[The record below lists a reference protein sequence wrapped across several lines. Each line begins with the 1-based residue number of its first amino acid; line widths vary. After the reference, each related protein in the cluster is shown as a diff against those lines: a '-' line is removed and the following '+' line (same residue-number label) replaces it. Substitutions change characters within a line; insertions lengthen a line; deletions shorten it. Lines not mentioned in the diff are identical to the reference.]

1 MANVPYGASSE
12 DPNAQDDPWTKLT
25 TITEHLEA
33 GEPIP
38 PDLARW
44 LGGAI
49 AYAGEDPAELLRR
62 LGLKRR
68 RGEKAGEDQNAW
80 KVWGRRICDLE
91 ERMGREEALQAVQS
105 ETYGEYD
112 RTTLQR
118 WRDKFSAVR
127 QTAINPE

>member
-12 DPNAQDDPWTKLT
+12 DPNTQDDPWTKLA

-49 AYAGEDPAELLRR
+49 AYAKEDPNELLRR

-68 RGEKAGEDQNAW
+68 RGEKADVDQNAW

-91 ERMGREEALQAVQS
+91 DDMGREEALQAVQD
-105 ETYGEYD
+105 ETFGEYE

-118 WRDKFSAVR
+118 WRDKFRAVR
-127 QTAINPE
+127 QAATNPE